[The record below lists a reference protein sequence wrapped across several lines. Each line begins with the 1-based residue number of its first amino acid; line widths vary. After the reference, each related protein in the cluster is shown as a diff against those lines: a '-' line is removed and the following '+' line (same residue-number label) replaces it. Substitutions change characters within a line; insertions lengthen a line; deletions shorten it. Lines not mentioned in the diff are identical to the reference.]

1 MKVTTC
7 PDMAKLRSRFGAC
20 LALTCALAFGALL
33 PHPADAQSFPSR
45 RITVI
50 TGTTPGTLTDL
61 VTRLM
66 AKQLEDRFKQPVV
79 VENRPGAGGLI
90 AIQAAARSA
99 PDGHTL
105 VLGSEAT
112 LYPEVFNKEQSS
124 PAREVTLIAAFGS
137 TPTIFAVPA
146 SLKVRTMK
154 ELIQLARENP
164 GKFNAA
170 IGANTTL
177 ALEMTSFL
185 RKNNLNMLE
194 VPYVGM
200 AQAIQA
206 MATGDTQFMIAS
218 VLAVKPLL
226 DRGTAI
232 ALGTSGA
239 NRFSL
244 MPDIPTMKEQGFDV
258 DYVTW
263 FGVFSPNGMPADI
276 VARLRREINESM
288 NSAESIPTMA
298 KFGAEPLTSSP
309 EALMAKV
316 SENSRR
322 YREIAAQADKK

>member
-1 MKVTTC
+1 MNVTTRSG
-7 PDMAKLRSRFGAC
+7 MANLRSRFSAVV
-20 LALTCALAFGALL
+20 ALACTLAAGALA
-33 PHPADAQSFPSR
+33 PQPADAQGFPNR
-45 RITVI
+45 RITVL

-66 AKQLEDRFKQPVV
+66 AKQLEERFKQPVI

-90 AIQAAARSA
+90 AIQAVARSA

-124 PAREVTLIAAFGS
+124 PAKEVTLVAAFGS
-137 TPTIFAVPA
+137 TPTIFAAPA

-154 ELIQLARENP
+154 ELVQLTRDNP

-185 RKNNLNMLE
+185 KKNNMNMLE

-200 AQAIQA
+200 SQATQA

-218 VLAVKPLL
+218 VLAIKPLL
-226 DRGTAI
+226 DKGTAI
-232 ALGTSGA
+232 ALGTSGVT
-239 NRFSL
+239 RFSL

-263 FGVFSPNGMPADI
+263 FGVFGPNGMPADI

-288 NSAESIPTMA
+288 NSPEAVPTLA
-298 KFGAEPLTSSP
+298 KFGAEPLGSSA

-316 SENSRR
+316 AENARR